1 VRLWKPALFSTPMV
15 QAILDGRETQTRRV
29 IVPQPKGYAHAW
41 SDWLEPGDVYFDLMG
56 GLHKAVQ
63 SRGRNKRAAGE
74 LTTVPFAPPWPVGT
88 RLWVRETWKPW
99 WDAHLYCTV
108 RFRADDAIIKPE
120 LPDDQAGFRF
130 AAECDA
136 VKLGDAWHP
145 SIFMAKW
152 AARIGLEVTAVRC
165 ERVQDITEADAVA
178 EGFPPAGESYCLP
191 ILGHAEAHGLAVGPS
206 SVGHLCSTAGY
217 GSPTAVTLFAG
228 TWDLLNA
235 KRGYGWEVNPWVFAY
250 TFTVLS
256 TDYAKTQRRIAEEAK

>member
-1 VRLWKPALFSTPMV
+1 MRLWKPILFSTPMV
-15 QAILDGRETQTRRV
+15 PAILDGRKTQTRRV

-165 ERVQDITEADAVA
+165 ERVQDITEADAIA
-178 EGFPPAGESYCLP
+178 EGIDPREVAARGWTDARTGFR
-191 ILGHAEAHGLAVGPS
+191 IL
-206 SVGHLCSTAGY
+206 
-217 GSPTAVTLFAG
+217 
-228 TWDLLNA
+228 WDSLNA
-235 KRGYGWEVNPWVFAY
+235 KRGYGWGANPWVFAY
-250 TFTVLS
+250 GFKLLS
-256 TDYAKTQRRIAEEAK
+256 TDYAKTQRLMTEDAK

>member
-1 VRLWKPALFSTPMV
+1 MRLWKPALFSTPMV

-165 ERVQDITEADAVA
+165 ERVQDISIEDIIA
-178 EGFPPAGESYCLP
+178 EGFSTKLREHDACC
-191 ILGHAEAHGLAVGPS
+191 
-206 SVGHLCSTAGY
+206 HLREQWEM
-217 GSPTAVTLFAG
+217 L
-228 TWDLLNA
+228 WDSLNA
-235 KRGYGWEVNPWVFAY
+235 KRGYGWGANPWVFAY

-256 TDYAKTQRRIAEEAK
+256 TDYAETQRLMTEDAA

>member
-1 VRLWKPALFSTPMV
+1 MRLWKPILFSTPMV
-15 QAILDGRETQTRRV
+15 PAILDGRKTQTRRCRGLEV
-29 IVPQPKGYAHAW
+29 VNEEPAAW
-41 SDWLEPGDVYFDLMG
+41 S
-56 GLHKAVQ
+56 LH
-63 SRGRNKRAAGE
+63 AANDINGQFLFTHEDGE
-74 LTTVPFAPPWPVGT
+74 RLLIAETPWPVGT
-88 RLWVRETWKPW
+88 RLWVRETT
-99 WDAHLYCTV
+99 ALIYNGGGMYC
-108 RFRADDAIIKPE
+108 ADGATIPGWTWRYSRDVCPTIHMPR
-120 LPDDQAGFRF
+120 D
-130 AAECDA
+130 C
-136 VKLGDAWHP
+136 
-145 SIFMAKW
+145 
-152 AARIGLEVTAVRC
+152 ARIGLEVTAVRC